1 MNRRNFKEKK
11 RFSLITYFIIFL
23 ILLNIFIFLL
33 NYFALDFSSSELDI
47 LAMQDIN
54 FEDKSYI
61 EAKEIKEK
69 YGIDIIYDNNVSNF
83 AFKVDAT
90 IQKNLEIIY
99 NNIVEIKKTL
109 SKYPDAFFIDNNL
122 TIIILDEFNNNNIAL
137 ASRNKLNEFKI
148 YISNNDTYERSLH
161 HELFHIFEYKIN
173 INSKNEFANWNNLN
187 PSDFVYEKNIDKL
200 NNKYVYEKYI
210 NDDEIYFVTK
220 YSKVSEKEDRAE
232 IFAEIMTFKNK
243 PTFLNSGTKINK
255 KATNII
261 DIMNYKL
268 NNNVNNLLYW
278 NRF

>member
-1 MNRRNFKEKK
+1 
-11 RFSLITYFIIFL
+11 
-23 ILLNIFIFLL
+23 
-33 NYFALDFSSSELDI
+33 
-47 LAMQDIN
+47 
-54 FEDKSYI
+54 
-61 EAKEIKEK
+61 
-69 YGIDIIYDNNVSNF
+69 
-83 AFKVDAT
+83 
-90 IQKNLEIIY
+90 
-99 NNIVEIKKTL
+99 
-109 SKYPDAFFIDNNL
+109 
-122 TIIILDEFNNNNIAL
+122 
-137 ASRNKLNEFKI
+137 
-148 YISNNDTYERSLH
+148 
-161 HELFHIFEYKIN
+161 
-173 INSKNEFANWNNLN
+173 
-187 PSDFVYEKNIDKL
+187 KL